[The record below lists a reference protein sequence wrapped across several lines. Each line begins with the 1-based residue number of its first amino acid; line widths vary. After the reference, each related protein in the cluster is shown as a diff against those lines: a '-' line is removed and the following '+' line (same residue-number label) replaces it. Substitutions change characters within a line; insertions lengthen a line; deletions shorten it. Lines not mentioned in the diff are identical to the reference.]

1 MVAEDKNTAEHYWT
15 VDKRV
20 PIALIFV
27 LLIQTFAI
35 GWWASATDARVS
47 TLERRMDAA
56 APQAERLTRVEVKLE
71 TVQSGIDE
79 IKQLIRNR
87 IAPQYLHSKI

>member
-1 MVAEDKNTAEHYWT
+1 MGAVNMGEREMPTRDDHWHL
-15 VDKRV
+15 DKRV
-20 PIALIFV
+20 PLAMIAALIM
-27 LLIQTFAI
+27 QTFAI
-35 GWWASATDARVS
+35 AWWASATSERVT

-56 APQAERLTRVEVKLE
+56 APQADRLTRVEVKLE

-87 IAPQYLHSKI
+87 IAPQ

>member
-1 MVAEDKNTAEHYWT
+1 MPEHDLPTQDRHWHLDK
-15 VDKRV
+15 KV
-20 PIALIFV
+20 PIALIAA
-27 LLIQTFAI
+27 LLAQTFAVS
-35 GWWASATDARVS
+35 WWASATSERVS

-56 APQAERLTRVEVKLE
+56 APQADRLTRVEVKLE

-87 IAPQYLHSKI
+87 IAPQ